1 MESRSQDMV
10 KEFHGEFDILIN
22 DEPTIIDGRTAN
34 LRIELIKEELEELEI
49 AIDDND
55 IVEIADALADLKYVV
70 EGTAISYGIN
80 LNAVFKE
87 VHRSNMTKV
96 GGYKRGDGKWIKPDT
111 YSPADIKSI
120 LFGEK
125 NG

>member
-70 EGTAISYGIN
+70 EGTSISYGIN